1 VHVADPSISIRAEPS
16 PLDASLCKFTINRV
30 VHPGGPFLFESKEA
44 AEGSPLAEAL
54 FKVPGVASV
63 MISDNVVSVN
73 RDSQTSWL
81 QLMKPIGAAIR
92 NQLTSGV
99 PAILKMRPSADTA
112 RSDEELKKT
121 AQELLDREI
130 NPAVASH
137 GGKISV
143 VDVKDGNLFISMSGG
158 CQGCAASQLTLR
170 QGVEVMVRRVL
181 PQIRE
186 VIDSTDHS
194 AGTQPFYRPES

>member
-1 VHVADPSISIRAEPS
+1 MHVADPSISIRAEPS

-30 VHPGGPFLFESKEA
+30 VHPGGPFLFENKEA

-112 RSDEELKKT
+112 RSDQELKKI

-130 NPAVASH
+130 NPSVASH

-143 VDVKDGNLFISMSGG
+143 VDVKNGDLFISMSGG

>member
-1 VHVADPSISIRAEPS
+1 VQVADPTISIRAEPS
-16 PLDASLCKFTINRV
+16 PLDASLCKFTVNRV

-44 AEGSPLAEAL
+44 ADGSPLAEAL
-54 FKVPGVASV
+54 FRVAGVAAV
-63 MISDNVVSVN
+63 MISDNVVSVTK
-73 RDSQTSWL
+73 DSQTSWL

-99 PAILKMRPSADTA
+99 PAILQMRPSGATA
-112 RSDEELKKT
+112 HSDEELKKI
-121 AQELLDREI
+121 AQDLLDREI
-130 NPAVASH
+130 NPSVASH

-143 VDVKDGNLFISMSGG
+143 VDVKNGDLFIAMSGG

-194 AGTQPFYRPES
+194 AGTQPFYPRET

>member
-1 VHVADPSISIRAEPS
+1 VPVADPSISIRAEPS

-130 NPAVASH
+130 NPSVASH